1 MSRLALVLAL
11 LAGPALSQDGAAFAL
26 WGENSGSLPPEY
38 AWDYTVSFYPD
49 RRGEVEYCKGY
60 ADSVPGCAVS
70 RFRLSKTA
78 FAELEAALEPLEA
91 DLAANPAK
99 PAVDFPVGGGSVGGL
114 LRMNGREVKL
124 LQFPAEADAA
134 RVGAVLDLL
143 RDTTPA
149 SPIRAAKAKARQ
161 P

>member
-1 MSRLALVLAL
+1 M
-11 LAGPALSQDGAAFAL
+11 
-26 WGENSGSLPPEY
+26 
-38 AWDYTVSFYPD
+38 
-49 RRGEVEYCKGY
+49 EYCKGY
-60 ADSVPGCAVS
+60 ADSAPGCAVS